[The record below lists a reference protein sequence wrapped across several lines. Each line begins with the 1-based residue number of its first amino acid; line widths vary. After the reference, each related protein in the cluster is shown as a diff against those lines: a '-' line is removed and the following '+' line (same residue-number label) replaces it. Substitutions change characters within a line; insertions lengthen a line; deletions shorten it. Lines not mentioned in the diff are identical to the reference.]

1 MMKERKK
8 ERKKDKMIGRKN
20 DKEGMIEE
28 IRKKGNEMNI

>member
-1 MMKERKK
+1 MIGRKV
-8 ERKKDKMIGRKN
+8 IGRKN